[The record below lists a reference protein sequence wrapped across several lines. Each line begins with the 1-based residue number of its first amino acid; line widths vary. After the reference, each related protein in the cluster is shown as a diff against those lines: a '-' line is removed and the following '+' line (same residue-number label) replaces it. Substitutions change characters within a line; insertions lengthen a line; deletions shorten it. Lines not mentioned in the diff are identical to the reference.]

1 MIYKTFCVVETEMS
15 SLLIPV
21 RLIVE
26 VRTDTFKIVETKMLP
41 SMYRSETSYIKNPT
55 ESMNSSILITII
67 QGRPM
72 CLVVQ
77 H

>member
-1 MIYKTFCVVETEMS
+1 MS

-26 VRTDTFKIVETKMLP
+26 VRTDTFKIVETKILP
-41 SMYRSETSYIKNPT
+41 SMYRSKTSYIKNPR
-55 ESMNSSILITII
+55 ESMNLSILIRII